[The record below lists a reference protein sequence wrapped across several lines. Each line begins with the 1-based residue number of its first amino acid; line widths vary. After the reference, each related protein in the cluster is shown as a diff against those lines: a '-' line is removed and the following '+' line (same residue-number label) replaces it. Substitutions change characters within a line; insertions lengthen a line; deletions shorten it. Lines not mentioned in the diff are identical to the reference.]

1 MPEDWLIDWLVI
13 ETSLTKIW
21 MDKSFTFKTK
31 IMIFSKALYGDEHWI
46 LKQREEKR
54 IQSFEI
60 WCNADDITLYKE
72 NMGDLEM
79 N

>member
-1 MPEDWLIDWLVI
+1 
-13 ETSLTKIW
+13 
-21 MDKSFTFKTK
+21 
-31 IMIFSKALYGDEHWI
+31 MIFSKALYGDEQWI